1 MSWKYAKY
9 EYKVFKE
16 MINKYKFVLCMV
28 LFRYDVPVYPWQMG
42 SGNTQ
47 RSKFLL
53 ETDRQCVDIP

>member
-28 LFRYDVPVYPWQMG
+28 LFRYDVPVYP
-42 SGNTQ
+42 
-47 RSKFLL
+47 
-53 ETDRQCVDIP
+53 